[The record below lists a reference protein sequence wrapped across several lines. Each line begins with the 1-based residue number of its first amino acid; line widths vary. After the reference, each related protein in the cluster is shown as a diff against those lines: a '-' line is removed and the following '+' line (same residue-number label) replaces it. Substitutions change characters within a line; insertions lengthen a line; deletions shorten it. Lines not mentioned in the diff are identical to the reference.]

1 MTVRAATGMT
11 VRAAAIETT
20 VRAAARA
27 VSGMTVRAAARA
39 ATEMTVRVAARA
51 ATEMTVRAARV
62 VSEMT
67 VRAAAR
73 AVSGM
78 TVRAVRADSPASTVT
93 GTAGT
98 AEAPDPVRDSVP
110 RADRQPADAP
120 LSDRMHVPDRR
131 PEAAGPAAD
140 VPRTA
145 ALPALTARSVMITN
159 VR

>member
-1 MTVRAATGMT
+1 MT

-27 VSGMTVRAAARA
+27 ATEMTVRAAARA
-39 ATEMTVRVAARA
+39 ATGMTVR
-51 ATEMTVRAARV
+51 E
-62 VSEMT
+62 
-67 VRAAAR
+67 AAR

-78 TVRAVRADSPASTVT
+78 TVRAARADSPASTVT

-98 AEAPDPVRDSVP
+98 AEAPDPDRDSVP
-110 RADRQPADAP
+110 RAARQPADAP
-120 LSDRMHVPDRR
+120 LSDRMHVPARR

-145 ALPALTARSVMITN
+145 VLRALTARSVKITN
-159 VR
+159 AR

>member
-1 MTVRAATGMT
+1 MT

-27 VSGMTVRAAARA
+27 
-39 ATEMTVRVAARA
+39 AT
-51 ATEMTVRAARV
+51 
-62 VSEMT
+62 EMT

-98 AEAPDPVRDSVP
+98 AEAPDPDRDSVP
-110 RADRQPADAP
+110 RAARQPADAP
-120 LSDRMHVPDRR
+120 LSDRMPRTECPSRPGGRRPQDRR
-131 PEAAGPAAD
+131 
-140 VPRTA
+140 RTS
-145 ALPALTARSVMITN
+145 RG
-159 VR
+159 RRFCRR